1 MPSRLNPYISFDG
14 NAKEAMEFYHAV
26 LGGDLKTNTYGE
38 FSADHGDDADKVMYA
53 MLETPD
59 GFTLMSSDTPAGMDY
74 KPGTN
79 ITISLSGD
87 DDDNLRGWFEKLADG
102 GQITVPLEKQV
113 WGDEFGM
120 LVDKFGIGWL
130 VNIAGEENKA

>member
-1 MPSRLNPYISFDG
+1 MASRLNPFISFDG
-14 NAKEAMEFYHAV
+14 TAKKAMEFYQAV
-26 LGGDLKTNTYGE
+26 LGGELTSNTYGE
-38 FSADHGDDADKVMYA
+38 LSADHGDDADKIMYS

-59 GFTLMSSDTPAGMDY
+59 GFTLMASDTPAGVDY

-102 GQITVPLEKQV
+102 GQITVPLEKQL

-130 VNIAGEENKA
+130 VNIAGEDNKG